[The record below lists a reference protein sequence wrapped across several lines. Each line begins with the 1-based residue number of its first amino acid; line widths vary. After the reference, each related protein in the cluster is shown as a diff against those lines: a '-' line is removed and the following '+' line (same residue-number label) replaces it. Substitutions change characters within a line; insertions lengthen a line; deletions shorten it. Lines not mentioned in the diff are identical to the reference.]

1 MIGALVAATPAERR
15 LLGGG
20 RFKGPTPY
28 VLAIMTF
35 VMVII
40 ATAGLAL
47 ANAAG
52 LAATG
57 TEQRYSVQIVGGAD
71 RQPQA
76 AEALGRIEGISAVRP
91 VDPKA
96 MRAMLERW
104 LGPEGAGD
112 DLPLPALIDVDLAPR
127 ASLDDVAKR
136 IEGAISGAQF
146 IAHREA
152 LAPLTAALRSL
163 GLLAIGLVV
172 LIAMATAAAVILATR
187 GELVAHRATIEV
199 MHGIGATD
207 DQIARL
213 FQRRIALDSLV
224 GGTAGAVLAGVV
236 LLVVAGAIQGWA
248 EGFGGAVVI
257 GAIDIAILAL
267 LPLLVAILAT
277 FVARYAVLRSLGER
291 L

>member
-20 RFKGPTPY
+20 RFRGPAPY
-28 VLAIMTF
+28 VIAIMTF

-57 TEQRYSVQIVGGAD
+57 TEQRFSVQIIGGSE
-71 RQPQA
+71 RQP
-76 AEALGRIEGISAVRP
+76 EAVATLRATDGIAAVRP

-104 LGPEGAGD
+104 LGPEGASD
-112 DLPLPALIDVDLAPR
+112 DLPLPALIDVDLA
-127 ASLDDVAKR
+127 A
-136 IEGAISGAQF
+136 GAAPEAVRQQVERNIHGAQF
-146 IAHREA
+146 VAHREA

-163 GLLAIGLVV
+163 GLLAISLVA
-172 LIAMATAAAVILATR
+172 LIALATAAAVILATR
-187 GELVAHRATIEV
+187 GELVAHHATIEV
-199 MHGIGATD
+199 MHGTGATD

-213 FQRRIALDSLV
+213 FQRRIALDSLA
-224 GGTAGAVLAGVV
+224 GGTAGAVLAGLV
-236 LLVVAGAIQGWA
+236 LLVVASAIQGWA
-248 EGFGGAVVI
+248 EGFGGAVVL
-257 GAIDIAILAL
+257 GPSDIAILAM
-267 LPLLVAILAT
+267 LPILVAVLAT

>member
-20 RFKGPTPY
+20 RFKGPAPY
-28 VLAIMTF
+28 VIAIMTF

-57 TEQRYSVQIVGGAD
+57 TEQRYSVQIVGGSE
-71 RQPQA
+71 RQPEAVA
-76 AEALGRIEGISAVRP
+76 ALRTIDGIAAVRP
-91 VDPKA
+91 VDPKD

-104 LGPEGAGD
+104 LGPEGASD
-112 DLPLPALIDVDLAPR
+112 DLPLPALIDVDLAAGAAPAEVRQQIAR
-127 ASLDDVAKR
+127 AVP
-136 IEGAISGAQF
+136 GAQF
-146 IAHREA
+146 VAHREA

-163 GLLAIGLVV
+163 GLLATSLVA
-172 LIAMATAAAVILATR
+172 LIALATAAAVILATR

-199 MHGIGATD
+199 MHGTGATD

-213 FQRRIALDSLV
+213 FQRRIALDSLA
-224 GGTAGAVLAGVV
+224 GGTAGAVLAGLV

-248 EGFGGAVVI
+248 EGFGGAVVL
-257 GAIDIAILAL
+257 GPTDIALLAL
-267 LPLLVAILAT
+267 LPILVAVLAT
-277 FVARYAVLRSLGER
+277 FVARHAVLRSLGER

>member
-57 TEQRYSVQIVGGAD
+57 TEQRYSVQIIGGSD

-76 AEALGRIEGISAVRP
+76 VASLQSIDGITTIRP

-104 LGPEGAGD
+104 LGPEGARD
-112 DLPLPALIDVDLAPR
+112 DLPLPALIDVDLAGGANPDTVR
-127 ASLDDVAKR
+127 QQIKR
-136 IEGAISGAQF
+136 TIPGAQF
-146 IAHREA
+146 VAHREA

-163 GLLAIGLVV
+163 GLLAICLVA
-172 LIAMATAAAVILATR
+172 LIALATAAAVILATR
-187 GELVAHRATIEV
+187 GELVAHRSTIEV
-199 MHGIGATD
+199 MHGVGATD

-213 FQRRIALDSLV
+213 FQRRIALDSLA
-224 GGTAGAVLAGVV
+224 GGTAGAVLAGLV

-248 EGFGGAVVI
+248 EGFGGAVVL
-257 GAIDIAILAL
+257 GPSDIALLAL
-267 LPLLVAILAT
+267 LPLLVAVLAT
-277 FVARYAVLRSLGER
+277 FVARYAVLRSLGGR

>member
-57 TEQRYSVQIVGGAD
+57 TEQRYSVQIVGGSD

-76 AEALGRIEGISAVRP
+76 VASLQSIDGITTIRP
-91 VDPKA
+91 VDPNA

-104 LGPEGAGD
+104 LGPEGASD
-112 DLPLPALIDVDLAPR
+112 DLPLPALIDVDLAGGANPDTVR
-127 ASLDDVAKR
+127 QQ
-136 IEGAISGAQF
+136 IERTIPGAQF
-146 IAHREA
+146 VAHREA

-163 GLLAIGLVV
+163 GLLAICLVA
-172 LIAMATAAAVILATR
+172 LIALATAAAVILATR
-187 GELVAHRATIEV
+187 GELVAHRSTIEV
-199 MHGIGATD
+199 MHGVGATD

-213 FQRRIALDSLV
+213 FQRRIALDSLA
-224 GGTAGAVLAGVV
+224 GGTAGAVLAGLV

-248 EGFGGAVVI
+248 EGFGGAVVL
-257 GAIDIAILAL
+257 GPFDIALLAL
-267 LPLLVAILAT
+267 LPLLVAVLAT
-277 FVARYAVLRSLGER
+277 FVARYAVLRSLGGR

>member
-20 RFKGPTPY
+20 RFRGPTPY

-35 VMVII
+35 VMVVI

-52 LAATG
+52 LAAAG
-57 TEQRYSVQIVGGAD
+57 AEQRYSVQIVGGSD

-76 AEALGRIEGISAVRP
+76 VAALGSVDGIAAVRP

-104 LGPEGAGD
+104 LGPEGASD
-112 DLPLPALIDVDLAPR
+112 DLPLPALIDVDLANGAQP
-127 ASLDDVAKR
+127 AVVGQR
-136 IEGAISGAQF
+136 IERAIPGAQF
-146 IAHREA
+146 VAHREA

-163 GLLAIGLVV
+163 GLLAICLVA
-172 LIAMATAAAVILATR
+172 LIALATAAAVILATR
-187 GELVAHRATIEV
+187 GELVAQRATIDV

-207 DQIARL
+207 DQVARL
-213 FQRRIALDSLV
+213 FQRRIALDSLA
-224 GGTAGAVLAGVV
+224 GGTAGAVLAGLV
-236 LLVVAGAIQGWA
+236 LLLVAGAIQGWA
-248 EGFGGAVVI
+248 EGFGGAVVL
-257 GAIDIAILAL
+257 GPLDIAILAA
-267 LPLLVAILAT
+267 LPILVAVLAT
-277 FVARYAVLRSLGER
+277 FVARQAVLRALGER

>member
-28 VLAIMTF
+28 VIAIMTF
-35 VMVII
+35 VMVVI

-76 AEALGRIEGISAVRP
+76 EIALRSMEGISAVRP

-104 LGPEGAGD
+104 LGPDGATD
-112 DLPLPALIDVDLAPR
+112 DLPLPALIDVDLA
-127 ASLDDVAKR
+127 A
-136 IEGAISGAQF
+136 GALPDNIRQQVERSIPGAQF
-146 IAHREA
+146 VAHREA

-163 GLLAIGLVV
+163 GLLAVCLVA
-172 LIAMATAAAVILATR
+172 LIALATAAAVILATR
-187 GELVAHRATIEV
+187 GELVAHRGTIEV
-199 MHGIGATD
+199 MHGVGATD
-207 DQIARL
+207 EQVARL
-213 FQRRIALDSLV
+213 FQRRLALDSLA
-224 GGTAGAVLAGVV
+224 GGTAGAVLAGLV
-236 LLVVAGAIQGWA
+236 LLLVAGAIQGWA
-248 EGFGGAVVI
+248 EGFGGAVVL
-257 GAIDIAILAL
+257 GPTDIAILAL
-267 LPLLVAILAT
+267 LPILVAVLAT

>member
-20 RFKGPTPY
+20 RFKGPAPY
-28 VLAIMTF
+28 VIAIMTF

-57 TEQRYSVQIVGGAD
+57 AEQRYSVQIVGGAD
-71 RQPQA
+71 RQLQA
-76 AEALGRIEGISAVRP
+76 VAALGSIDGIAAVRP
-91 VDPKA
+91 VDPKT

-104 LGPEGAGD
+104 LGPDGASE
-112 DLPLPALIDVDLAPR
+112 DLPLPALIDVDLA
-127 ASLDDVAKR
+127 
-136 IEGAISGAQF
+136 SGASPNVIRQQVERVIPDAQF
-146 IAHREA
+146 VAHREA

-163 GLLAIGLVV
+163 GLLAISLVA
-172 LIAMATAAAVILATR
+172 LIALATAAAVILATR
-187 GELVAHRATIEV
+187 GELVAHRATIDI
-199 MHGIGATD
+199 MHGTGATD

-213 FQRRIALDSLV
+213 FQRRIALDSLA
-224 GGTAGAVLAGVV
+224 GGTVGAVLAGLV
-236 LLVVAGAIQGWA
+236 LLIVAGAIQGWA
-248 EGFGGAVVI
+248 AGFGGAVVL
-257 GAIDIAILAL
+257 GPSDIAILAL
-267 LPLLVAILAT
+267 LPILVAVLAT
-277 FVARYAVLRSLGER
+277 FVARHAVLRSLGER

>member
-15 LLGGG
+15 LLGAG
-20 RFKGPTPY
+20 RFKGPAPY
-28 VLAIMTF
+28 VIAIMTF
-35 VMVII
+35 VMMII

-47 ANAAG
+47 ANAAN

-57 TEQRYSVQIVGGAD
+57 TEQRYSVQVVGGSD
-71 RQPQA
+71 RQAGA
-76 AEALGRIEGISAVRP
+76 AAALRAIDGIAAVRP
-91 VDPKA
+91 VDPKE

-104 LGPEGAGD
+104 LGPQGASE
-112 DLPLPALIDVDLAPR
+112 DLPLPALIDVDLAAGAAPVEVRQQIAR
-127 ASLDDVAKR
+127 AVP
-136 IEGAISGAQF
+136 GAQF
-146 IAHREA
+146 VAHREA

-163 GLLAIGLVV
+163 GLLATCLVA
-172 LIAMATAAAVILATR
+172 LIALATAAAVILATR

-213 FQRRIALDSLV
+213 FQRRIALDALA
-224 GGTAGAVLAGVV
+224 GGTAGAVLAGLV

-248 EGFGGAVVI
+248 EGFGGAVILGPSDI
-257 GAIDIAILAL
+257 GLLAL
-267 LPLLVAILAT
+267 LPILIAVLAT
-277 FVARYAVLRSLGER
+277 FVARHAVLRSLGER

>member
-57 TEQRYSVQIVGGAD
+57 TEQRYSVQIVGGSD

-76 AEALGRIEGISAVRP
+76 VDSLRSIDGIATIRP

-104 LGPEGAGD
+104 LGPEGASD
-112 DLPLPALIDVDLAPR
+112 DLPLPALIDVDLADGANPDTVR
-127 ASLDDVAKR
+127 QQ
-136 IEGAISGAQF
+136 IERTIPGAQF
-146 IAHREA
+146 VAHREA

-163 GLLAIGLVV
+163 GLLAICLVA
-172 LIAMATAAAVILATR
+172 LIALATAAAVILATR
-187 GELVAHRATIEV
+187 GELVAHRSTIEV
-199 MHGIGATD
+199 MHGVGATD

-213 FQRRIALDSLV
+213 FQRRIALDSLA
-224 GGTAGAVLAGVV
+224 GGTAGAVLAGLV

-248 EGFGGAVVI
+248 EGFGGAVVL
-257 GAIDIAILAL
+257 GPFDIALLAL
-267 LPLLVAILAT
+267 LPLLVAVLAT
-277 FVARYAVLRSLGER
+277 FVARYAVLRSLGGR

>member
-20 RFKGPTPY
+20 RFKGPAPY
-28 VLAIMTF
+28 VIAIMTF

-57 TEQRYSVQIVGGAD
+57 TEQRYSVQILGGAE

-76 AEALGRIEGISAVRP
+76 VAALRSIDGIAAVRP

-112 DLPLPALIDVDLAPR
+112 DLPLPALIDVDLASGAAPATVRQQVER
-127 ASLDDVAKR
+127 AVP
-136 IEGAISGAQF
+136 GAQF
-146 IAHREA
+146 VAHREA

-163 GLLAIGLVV
+163 GLLATSLVA
-172 LIAMATAAAVILATR
+172 LIALATAAAVVLATR

-213 FQRRIALDSLV
+213 FQRRIALDSLA
-224 GGTAGAVLAGVV
+224 GGTAGAVLAGLV

-248 EGFGGAVVI
+248 EGFGGAVVL
-257 GAIDIAILAL
+257 GPPDIVLLAL
-267 LPLLVAILAT
+267 LPILVAVLAT
-277 FVARYAVLRSLGER
+277 FVARHAVLRSLGER

>member
-28 VLAIMTF
+28 VIAIMTF

-57 TEQRYSVQIVGGAD
+57 TEQRFSVQIVGGSE

-76 AEALGRIEGISAVRP
+76 VAELRSMQGISAVRP
-91 VDPKA
+91 VDPKD

-104 LGPEGAGD
+104 LGPEGANE
-112 DLPLPALIDVDLAPR
+112 DLPLPALIDVDLAPGV
-127 ASLDDVAKR
+127 SPDVIRQQVELAVP
-136 IEGAISGAQF
+136 GAQF
-146 IAHREA
+146 VAHSEA
-152 LAPLTAALRSL
+152 LLPLTDALRAL
-163 GLLAIGLVV
+163 GLLAICLVAF
-172 LIAMATAAAVILATR
+172 IALATAAAVILATR

-207 DQIARL
+207 DQVARL
-213 FQRRIALDSLV
+213 FQRRIALDSLA
-224 GGTAGAVLAGVV
+224 GGTVGAVFAGLV
-236 LLVVAGAIQGWA
+236 LLIVAGAIQGWTA
-248 EGFGGAVVI
+248 GFGRTVVI
-257 GAIDIAILAL
+257 GPFDIAILAL
-267 LPLLVAILAT
+267 LPILVAVLAT
-277 FVARYAVLRSLGER
+277 FVARHAVLRSLGER